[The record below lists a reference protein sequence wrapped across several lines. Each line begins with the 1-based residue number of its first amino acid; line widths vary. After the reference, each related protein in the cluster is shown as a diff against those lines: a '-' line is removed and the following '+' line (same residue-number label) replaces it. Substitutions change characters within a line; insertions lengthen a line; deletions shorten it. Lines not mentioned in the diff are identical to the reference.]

1 MTHYNVNE
9 VWNMVLKHVENIRNS
24 GYLNEKR
31 ARQDVQMMLDTIEN
45 TLKSNFYENSLIKD
59 MLKLVES
66 DVENKRVS
74 AYEGARRLLEL
85 YQH

>member
-66 DVENKRVS
+66 DVDLKR
-74 AYEGARRLLEL
+74 
-85 YQH
+85 